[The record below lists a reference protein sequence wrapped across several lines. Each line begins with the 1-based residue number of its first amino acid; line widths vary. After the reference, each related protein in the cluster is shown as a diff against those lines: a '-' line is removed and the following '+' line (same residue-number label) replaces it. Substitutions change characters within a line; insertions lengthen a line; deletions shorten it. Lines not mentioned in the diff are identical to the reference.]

1 MNNNIPYLRILFWL
15 TPPVLALALYGP
27 TLTLPF
33 FWDDVP
39 NFQFIFGRPIT
50 EILVASPNF
59 PYYRPLTFVLW
70 RILQVVFGATNTLPF
85 HALNIL
91 GLIACG
97 WMVGLLAKE
106 LIDNSER
113 ATTTHRHPFGG
124 VAPTKDLIGWLAGA
138 LMTVFPFTALVV
150 PLVAS
155 LFHLF
160 VTLLTVSACVCAL
173 KYDETRKIGW
183 GIAAVVLAA
192 LAPFAHES
200 GLMAGVLM
208 ALCLVFRFLQNQ
220 KVSLHALRSTL
231 AAYRSTLLI
240 IALSILANL
249 LFLPW
254 WRSVPKYRPEG
265 EFAWVGWESVGQSLV
280 FFFEGLTFPIQFL
293 ARPLMGLGWSD
304 ILAVVVL
311 GLIAL
316 GLAVLGLRNR
326 KWLLFGLAYCFAA
339 ALPAIVVLPFS
350 YIIVSPRLMVVTAP
364 GAAILWAVVAVEASH
379 RLAWERWRPVVA
391 AGAAVTVSLIPVG
404 HIVREVHLH
413 QLALGPVQ
421 SLVRQLQSSPNDTH
435 LIVNAT
441 NWIAPVNLTYALGHE
456 GVEVMPGYITPQ
468 LMGWVHTQALYNAEG
483 VTFPLV
489 FPQLKDIY
497 FATWG
502 DPLDWETMATRVRV
516 ADHVSL
522 VRYSDS
528 KIELV
533 DVGQVLPAQGEK
545 VVSFA
550 DRIWL
555 TDMNIR
561 LEGQAVVLDLDWRVN
576 AASGEDIFANAL
588 DCDGNVL
595 GLSGGAS
602 MGGIYPIW
610 LWQAGESINEHRY
623 IPLDSLSPAGCYRV
637 ELGLFNPAD
646 GQRTEA
652 FDANGGRLEND
663 VVVLE
668 YKSR

>member
-1 MNNNIPYLRILFWL
+1 MNNKIPYTRIFFWL
-15 TPPVLALALYGP
+15 TPPILALALYGP

-70 RILQVVFGATNTLPF
+70 RILQVVFGATTTLPF

-91 GLIACG
+91 ALIACG
-97 WMVGLLAKE
+97 WMVGLLAE
-106 LIDNSER
+106 ALLHSEDR
-113 ATTTHRHPFGG
+113 ATTPIGTLGVR
-124 VAPTKDLIGWLAGA
+124 VAPTQHLVGWLAGA

-160 VTLLTVSACVCAL
+160 VTLLIVSACVCAL
-173 KYDETRKIGW
+173 KYEETRKVGW

-200 GLMAGVLM
+200 GLMAGALM
-208 ALCLVFRFLQNQ
+208 ALCVGFKAFQAQTRSIANYAKTLRVSWLV
-220 KVSLHALRSTL
+220 
-231 AAYRSTLLI
+231 I
-240 IALSILANL
+240 GLSILVNI

-265 EFAWVGWESVGQSLV
+265 EFAWVGWESVGQSLA

-293 ARPLMGLGWSD
+293 AHPLMGLGWSD

-311 GLIAL
+311 GLVAL
-316 GLAVLGLRNR
+316 GLAALGLCNR
-326 KWLLFGLAYCFAA
+326 KWLLFGMAYCFIA
-339 ALPAIVVLPFS
+339 ALPAIVALPFS

-364 GAAILWAVVAVEASH
+364 GAAILWAVVAVEISH
-379 RLAWERWRPVVA
+379 RLAWERLRPVAA
-391 AGAAVTVSLIPVG
+391 AGAAVAVSLVPAW
-404 HIVREVHLH
+404 HIGREVRLH
-413 QLALGPVQ
+413 QLALSPVQ
-421 SLVRQLQSSPNDTH
+421 SLVQQLQASPNDTH

-456 GVEVMPGYITPQ
+456 GVEVMPGYIPPQ
-468 LMGWVHTQALYNAEG
+468 LMGWVHTQTLYNVEG

-489 FPQLKDIY
+489 FPQLKEIY

-502 DPLDWETMATRVRV
+502 DPLDWETMATRVRA

-522 VRYSDS
+522 VRYSDT

-533 DVGQVLPAQGEK
+533 DVGQLLPAQGEK

-555 TDMNIR
+555 TEMNIR
-561 LEGQAVVLDLDWRVN
+561 LDGQAVVLDLDWRVN
-576 AASGEDIFANAL
+576 TASGEDIFANAL

-610 LWQAGESINEHRY
+610 LWQAGESIHEHRY
-623 IPLDSLSPAGCYRV
+623 VPLDALSPTGCYRV

-652 FDANGGRLEND
+652 YDANGQRLEND
-663 VVVLE
+663 VVVLT
-668 YKSR
+668 YTSR